1 MMVIVQAESPVRFAS
16 VAVISTHAPPLMR
29 YFMPAA
35 MPVSLP
41 LSVPLAVNTAVG
53 VASFAFAVGAV
64 RVMLVAAVGVPETL
78 ICVKS
83 MRATVMPFTA
93 ATV

>member
-1 MMVIVQAESPVRFAS
+1 MRSNS

-35 MPVSLP
+35 IPVSLP
-41 LSVPLAVNTAVG
+41 LSVPFAVNTAVG
-53 VASFAFAVGAV
+53 VASFVFAVGAV
-64 RVMLVAAVGVPETL
+64 RVMFAAAVGVPETL
-78 ICVKS
+78 IFVKS
-83 MRATVMPFTA
+83 MRVTVMPFTA